1 MRLNLGGK
9 TTDPVHLTLPC
20 LQICTIHTR
29 FYVLHV
35 HTFPLS
41 EAIALI
47 WFDSDFEDARSE
59 VGNRKAPFFSS
70 WKKTRNECYTC
81 IGNSAIR
88 NKRYSVTQSKVP
100 FTSIFSLL
108 PRFSNAILYLCVCRG
123 GGLGRLGP
131 PDFYPPS
138 PDGEEENL
146 CCDHVQNGYR
156 AAVPGIEVGSTSRRN
171 QAPNESGGSHAGS
184 GKGWLLIHIR

>member
-1 MRLNLGGK
+1 M
-9 TTDPVHLTLPC
+9 TDHADLTLPC
-20 LQICTIHTR
+20 LPIRTIHSR
-29 FYVLHV
+29 FYVLQV
-35 HTFPLS
+35 FTFPLS

-47 WFDSDFEDARSE
+47 WFDSDFGDGRSE
-59 VGNRKAPFFSS
+59 VGNRKAPFCS
-70 WKKTRNECYTC
+70 TRNECYTC
-81 IGNSAIR
+81 IGNSAIK
-88 NKRYSVTQSKVP
+88 NKQYSVTQSKAP

-108 PRFSNAILYLCVCRG
+108 PRFSNAILYLCVCGG

-131 PDFYPPS
+131 PDYYPPS

-156 AAVPGIEVGSTSRRN
+156 AAVPGIEVGPTARRN

-184 GKGWLLIHIR
+184 GKGWLLTHIR